1 MKQWVQKETKIY
13 DRQVSTGKREI
24 GTEGPMD
31 KI

>member
-13 DRQVSTGKREI
+13 DRHESTGKREI